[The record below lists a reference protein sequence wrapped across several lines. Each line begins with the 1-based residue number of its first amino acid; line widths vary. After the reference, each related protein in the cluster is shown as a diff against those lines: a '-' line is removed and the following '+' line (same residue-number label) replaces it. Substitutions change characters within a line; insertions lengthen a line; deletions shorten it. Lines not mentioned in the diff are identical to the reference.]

1 MEYVKIKHKLK
12 EIYLTEEECKQK
24 CKEYNKTISSL
35 FPEVKKLDSGKE
47 VSNITIA
54 VPRSYKNAEGEYET
68 DFIDCELWG
77 NIANT
82 TSEYCKVGDMIGV
95 KGRLETNIFENDKGD
110 KIKKTVLVADRITFL
125 SSTKEK
131 EVQAEP
137 EME

>member
-1 MEYVKIKHKLK
+1 MNNSICVGRLVRD
-12 EIYLTEEECKQK
+12 
-24 CKEYNKTISSL
+24 
-35 FPEVKKLDSGKE
+35 PEVKKLDSGKE

-68 DFIDCELWG
+68 DFIDCELW
-77 NIANT
+77 ANT

-125 SSTKEK
+125 SSAKEK

>member
-1 MEYVKIKHKLK
+1 MNNSICVGRLVRD
-12 EIYLTEEECKQK
+12 
-24 CKEYNKTISSL
+24 
-35 FPEVKKLDSGKE
+35 PEVKKLDSGKE

-95 KGRLETNIFENDKGD
+95 NGRLETNIFENDKGD

-125 SSTKEK
+125 SSAKEK